1 MKHTGHT
8 KNTEN
13 IGLIEDLRTEFKSD
27 VKKLSEETIVE
38 AVVAL
43 ANTEG
48 GTLYIGVED
57 DGTITGV
64 HKNHQ
69 STAGLSAMIFNR
81 TVPNVSVSTDI
92 MYSFTKPIISIA
104 VPKSYELIYTSS
116 GRALQRRLKG
126 DGTPENYPMF
136 LRDIRRYMVN
146 AYGLDVSAYP
156 VLDATFDDLSL
167 LEFERMRSM
176 ISKYRG
182 DQSLLELDN
191 LKLAQALQLVQT
203 VDDTVHP
210 TMAGLILLGKGERIR
225 DLIPTAESA
234 FTMMKGTKLIRNVSE
249 HIPALQAIERCI
261 ESLDLVNMMTE
272 LFPGPV
278 AVRLM
283 DIDPISFREALVN
296 AYSHRDYTEMGRI
309 RVDIN
314 DEQISITS
322 PGDFMQGITPNSVLF
337 AEPRSRNTVLAD
349 AFKRIGLAEK
359 TGRGVDKIIEPSLFA
374 GRPIPRYDESTST
387 YVRVVFDK
395 APVDDNFVTLIVQNQ
410 VKSNMELSLRGLMVL
425 YSIRKLKQ
433 SNIDD
438 IIRDCQLSPAIC
450 EMNVKQLL
458 KMNIIQSV
466 DMDGK
471 QLYYL
476 NTADYVYRLHG
487 TSQVYDVTPTYGN
500 PYIKAF
506 HSLLNAVDQVTRTD
520 VANALGISKPQAY
533 RLIMKLFNKGI
544 LEKVGNGKYTSY
556 KYTDTY
562 VAEKIRLERMTE
574 KSLLPSI

>member
-8 KNTEN
+8 KDTEN
-13 IGLIEDLRTEFKSD
+13 IGLLEDLRMEFKSD
-27 VKKLSEETIVE
+27 VKKLLEETIVE

-57 DGTITGV
+57 
-64 HKNHQ
+64 
-69 STAGLSAMIFNR
+69 
-81 TVPNVSVSTDI
+81 
-92 MYSFTKPIISIA
+92 
-104 VPKSYELIYTSS
+104 
-116 GRALQRRLKG
+116 

-182 DQSLLELDN
+182 DQALLELDN

-203 VDDTVHP
+203 VDDTIHP
-210 TMAGLILLGKGERIR
+210 TMAGLILLGKDERIR

-309 RVDIN
+309 RVEIN

-374 GRPIPRYDESTST
+374 GRPVPRYDESTST

-425 YSIRKLKQ
+425 YSIRKLKK
-433 SNIDD
+433 SSIED

-450 EMNVKQLL
+450 EMHVQQLL

-466 DMDGK
+466 DKDGK
-471 QLYYL
+471 LLYYL
-476 NTADYVYRLHG
+476 NTTDYVYRLHG
-487 TSQVYDVTPTYGN
+487 TSQVYDFTPTYGN
-500 PYIKAF
+500 PYIKSF
-506 HSLLNAVDQVTRTD
+506 HSLLSAVDQVTRTD

-556 KYTDTY
+556 KYTDMY
-562 VAEKIRLERMTE
+562 VAEKLRLERMTE

>member
-1 MKHTGHT
+1 MKSTEHTIDT
-8 KNTEN
+8 KN
-13 IGLIEDLRTEFKSD
+13 IGLLEDLRTEFKSD

-92 MYSFTKPIISIA
+92 LYSFVKPIISIM

-203 VDDTVHP
+203 VDDIIRP
-210 TMAGLILLGKGERIR
+210 TMAGLILLGKGERIKV
-225 DLIPTAESA
+225 LIPTAESA
-234 FTMMKGTKLIRNVSE
+234 FTMMKGTKLIRNISE

-283 DIDPISFREALVN
+283 DIDPISFREA
-296 AYSHRDYTEMGRI
+296 SHRDYTEMGRI
-309 RVDIN
+309 RVEIN
-314 DEQISITS
+314 DDQISITS
-322 PGDFMQGITPNSVLF
+322 PGDFMQGITPNSILF

-374 GRPIPRYDESTST
+374 GRPVPRYDESTSA

-433 SNIDD
+433 SSIED

-450 EMNVKQLL
+450 EMSVQQLL

-466 DMDGK
+466 DKDGK

-487 TSQVYDVTPTYGN
+487 TSQVYDVTPAYGN
-500 PYIKAF
+500 PYIKSF
-506 HSLLNAVDQVTRTD
+506 HSLLSAVDKVTRTD

-533 RLIMKLFNKGI
+533 RLIMKLFDKGI

-556 KYTDTY
+556 KYTDSY
-562 VAEKIRLERMTE
+562 IAEKLRLERMSE